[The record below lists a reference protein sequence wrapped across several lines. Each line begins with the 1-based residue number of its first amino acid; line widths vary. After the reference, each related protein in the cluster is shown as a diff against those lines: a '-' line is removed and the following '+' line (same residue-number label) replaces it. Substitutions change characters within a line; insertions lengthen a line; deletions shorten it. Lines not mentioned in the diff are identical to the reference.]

1 MKPKESQSKKEILQ
15 STESKNE
22 GVLERYFKL
31 KAKQTNIKTE
41 FMAGFTIFLS
51 MLYVI
56 PVSSEILSHAGMP
69 KDTLITAV
77 TLVTILST
85 FACGFYANTPVAMS
99 VGMGLN
105 AYFTY
110 GIVQGA
116 GIPWQQALGIVFISG
131 VVFVIVSFSN
141 FRIWILK
148 SIPKNL
154 RFALCVGLGA
164 FLATIG
170 LKGLGFFVLQNGNL
184 LLGDLSNASTLLGTL
199 GILLILFLYT
209 IKIKGA
215 FILGI
220 AILSIVGF
228 SFGITQTPTQILS
241 SPASLAP
248 LAFQLEILSVL
259 KFSFIPII
267 LTLMITDLF
276 DSLGTLSGIGTKAN
290 LFHALEGNHKKHDQ
304 ALEKTLQVDAIATTM
319 GSLFGVSTTTS
330 FLESASGVTMGGRS
344 GLSAIFT
351 ALFFCFTLFMLPLFL
366 SIPSFAIYP
375 ILVVVGVA
383 MFLEIERI
391 DFSDYPSAVASFFVI
406 LLMPLTTSITIGL
419 SAGFLVYLLLLILQR
434 QWRQI
439 HLGLIFIALLSLLPF
454 IL

>member
-1 MKPKESQSKKEILQ
+1 MQQEESQNTKEGFI
-15 STESKNE
+15 
-22 GVLERYFKL
+22 ERYFKL
-31 KAKQTNIKTE
+31 KSKQSNIKTE
-41 FMAGFTIFLS
+41 LMAGFTIFLS

-69 KDTLITAV
+69 KDALITAI

-85 FACGFYANTPVAMS
+85 LACGLYANTPVAMS

-110 GIVQGA
+110 GIVQGI
-116 GIPWQQALGIVFISG
+116 GISWQQALGIVFISG
-131 VVFVIVSFSN
+131 VVFIIVSFSN

-184 LLGDLSNASTLLGTL
+184 LLGNLSEISTLLGTL
-199 GILLILFLYT
+199 GILLILVLYLL
-209 IKIKGA
+209 KVQGA

-220 AILSIVGF
+220 IILSLLGF
-228 SFGITQTPTQILS
+228 FFGISPLPTQILS

-248 LAFQLEILSVL
+248 LAFELEILSVL
-259 KFSFIPII
+259 KFAFIPII
-267 LTLMITDLF
+267 LTLMVTDLF

-290 LFHALEGNHKKHDQ
+290 LFVALEDNSTKKDK
-304 ALEKTLQVDAIATTM
+304 ALEKTLQVDAVATTM

-330 FLESASGVTMGGRS
+330 FLESASGVAMGGRS

-351 ALFFCFTLFMLPLFL
+351 ALFFCLTLFMLPLFL

-375 ILVVVGVA
+375 VLVVVGVA
-383 MFLEIERI
+383 MFLEIARI
-391 DFSDYPSAVASFFVI
+391 DFSDSASAVASFFVI

-419 SAGFLVYLLLLILQR
+419 SAGFLVCLLILIIQR
-434 QWRQI
+434 QWQKI
-439 HLGLIFIALLSLLPF
+439 NFGLIFIAFLSLLPF

>member
-1 MKPKESQSKKEILQ
+1 MQQKESQNSK
-15 STESKNE
+15 E
-22 GVLERYFKL
+22 GFIERYFKL
-31 KAKQTNIKTE
+31 KSKQSDIKTE
-41 FMAGFTIFLS
+41 LMAGFTIFLS

-69 KDTLITAV
+69 KDALITAI
-77 TLVTILST
+77 TIVTILST
-85 FACGFYANTPVAMS
+85 LACGLYANTPVAMS

-105 AYFTY
+105 AYFAY
-110 GIVQGA
+110 GIVQGL
-116 GIPWQQALGIVFISG
+116 GVSWQQALGIVFISG
-131 VVFVIVSFSN
+131 VIFIIVSFSN

-154 RFALCVGLGA
+154 RFAFCVGLGT

-184 LLGDLSNASTLLGTL
+184 LLGNLSEISTLLGTL
-199 GILLILFLYT
+199 GILLILILYLL
-209 IKIKGA
+209 KVQGA

-220 AILSIVGF
+220 IILSLLGF
-228 SFGITQTPTQILS
+228 FFGISPLPTQIFS

-248 LAFQLEILSVL
+248 LVFELEILSVL
-259 KFSFIPII
+259 KFAFIPII
-267 LTLMITDLF
+267 LTLMVTDLF

-290 LFHALEGNHKKHDQ
+290 LFVALENSDTKKDK
-304 ALEKTLQVDAIATTM
+304 ALEKTLQVDAVATTM

-330 FLESASGVTMGGRS
+330 FLESASGVAMGGKS

-351 ALFFCFTLFMLPLFL
+351 ALFFCLTLFMLPLFL

-383 MFLEIERI
+383 MFLEIARI
-391 DFSDYPSAVASFFVI
+391 NFSDSASAVASFFVI

-419 SAGFLVYLLLLILQR
+419 SAGFLVYLLILILQR
-434 QWRQI
+434 QWQKI
-439 HLGLIFIALLSLLPF
+439 NFGLIFIAFLSLLPF